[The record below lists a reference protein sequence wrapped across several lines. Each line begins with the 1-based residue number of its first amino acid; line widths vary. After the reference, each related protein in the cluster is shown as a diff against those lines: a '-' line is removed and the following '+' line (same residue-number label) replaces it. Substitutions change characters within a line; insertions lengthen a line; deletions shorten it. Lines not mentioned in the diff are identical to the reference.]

1 MLSLNCFYIL
11 LFQKSIYTLYI
22 IFTQNK
28 SQRHVSVFPKS
39 KRYHFVC
46 IRIFVL
52 WHCVI
57 VARTAPPFFQ
67 FGLMLFSLSSRRR
80 QQGFRQPS
88 VECPL
93 RAVAVVEADPR
104 KDKVLP
110 ASLASPFGG
119 EKVVKRFQWDF
130 ECFSCCKSYLPPT
143 QNSELFPLPHAVLT
157 TIIISAWES
166 IEKYTNTHIRCSL
179 ALHLYLS
186 LYFMDLCMTPSCIF
200 CCVSLP
206 SMSLY
211 LLIFRKYLR
220 YMASV

>member
-1 MLSLNCFYIL
+1 MALCYCCEDCSSF
-11 LFQKSIYTLYI
+11 
-22 IFTQNK
+22 
-28 SQRHVSVFPKS
+28 FP
-39 KRYHFVC
+39 
-46 IRIFVL
+46 IRVN
-52 WHCVI
+52 
-57 VARTAPPFFQ
+57 AFF
-67 FGLMLFSLSSRRR
+67 
-80 QQGFRQPS
+80 
-88 VECPL
+88 
-93 RAVAVVEADPR
+93 AVVTPATTRIQTAFCRVSFASCCCRGGRSKERQSSAR
-104 KDKVLP
+104 KLGV
-110 ASLASPFGG
+110 SFGG